1 MVLALIALLAV
12 IDDLLE
18 VIAGVVDVFHLDAF
32 HGVAAIA
39 FLSLSK
45 AINDT
50 IIEIAKARE
59 SIKRAEE
66 GLLATENS
74 HLHAPSAKK

>member
-1 MVLALIALLAV
+1 LVLALIALLAV

-45 AINDT
+45 AINET
-50 IIEIAKARE
+50 INEIVEAKE

-66 GLLATENS
+66 ELFATENS
-74 HLHAPSAKK
+74 HLHAPSAQK

>member
-1 MVLALIALLAV
+1 LALIALLAV

-45 AINDT
+45 AIN
-50 IIEIAKARE
+50 
-59 SIKRAEE
+59 
-66 GLLATENS
+66 
-74 HLHAPSAKK
+74 

>member
-50 IIEIAKARE
+50 IKEIAEARE

-66 GLLATENS
+66 ELFATENS
-74 HLHAPSAKK
+74 HLHAPSAQK